1 MHRAYDA
8 RVTTLDADAL
18 ELLRSRSG
26 LSIDDEGRF
35 LHLGEPI
42 THART
47 LEVLWRSLA
56 RAPDGRWLV
65 RVGRESAYVAVEETP
80 YMVRGVANDASG
92 AAPLLLLSDGTREV
106 LDPATLTIGEDGV
119 LRCKVKGGERARFTR
134 AGQVALGFAFDEDPP
149 GTGRYVITIGGIR
162 WPIRAEQG

>member
-1 MHRAYDA
+1 
-8 RVTTLDADAL
+8 VTTPDDAAL

-47 LEVLWRSLA
+47 LRVLWRSLA

-65 RVGRESAYVAVEETP
+65 RVGHESAYVEVGETP
-80 YMVRGVANDASG
+80 YKVRGVVEGAPGDA
-92 AAPLLLLSDGTREV
+92 PELLLSDGTRER
-106 LDPATLTIGEDGV
+106 LDPATLSLGADGV
-119 LRCKVKGGERARFTR
+119 FRCRVKGGERARFTR
-134 AGQVALGFAFDEDPP
+134 AGQLAFGFAVDEDPR
-149 GTGRYVITIGGIR
+149 GTGRYAISIGGVR
-162 WPIRAEQG
+162 WPIRAERA

>member
-1 MHRAYDA
+1 MTTVDDA
-8 RVTTLDADAL
+8 AL

-47 LEVLWRSLA
+47 LDVLWRSLA

-65 RVGRESAYVAVEETP
+65 RVGRESAYVAVKETP
-80 YMVRGVANDASG
+80 YTVRGVLQERPDG
-92 AAPLLLLSDGTREV
+92 APVLLLSDGTREP
-106 LDPATLTIGEDGV
+106 LDPATLRLGEDGV
-119 LRCKVKGGERARFTR
+119 LRCAVKGGERARFTR
-134 AGQVALGFAFDEDPP
+134 AGQVTLGFAIDEDPP
-149 GTGRYVITIGGIR
+149 GTGRYAITIGGTR
-162 WPIRAEQG
+162 WPIRADSR

>member
-1 MHRAYDA
+1 MTTVDDA
-8 RVTTLDADAL
+8 AL

-47 LEVLWRSLA
+47 LDVLWRSLS

-65 RVGRESAYVAVEETP
+65 RVGRESAYVEVRETP
-80 YMVRGVANDASG
+80 YTVRGVLPDAPAG
-92 AAPLLLLSDGTREV
+92 ALALLLSDGTREP
-106 LDPATLTIGEDGV
+106 LDPATLSVGDDGV
-119 LRCKVKGGERARFTR
+119 LRCAVKGEERARFTR
-134 AGQVALGFAFDEDPP
+134 AGQVALGFAIDEDPP
-149 GTGRYVITIGGIR
+149 GTGRYAITIGGTR
-162 WPIRAEQG
+162 WPIRTGQR

>member
-1 MHRAYDA
+1 M
-8 RVTTLDADAL
+8 TTLDPAAL

-47 LEVLWRSLA
+47 LDVLWRSLA

-65 RVGRESAYVAVEETP
+65 RVGRESAYVAVRETP
-80 YMVRGVANDASG
+80 YTVRGVVDGASG
-92 AAPLLLLSDGTREV
+92 AGPTLLLSDGTREP
-106 LDPATLTIGEDGV
+106 LDPASLSLGADGV
-119 LRCKVKGGERARFTR
+119 LRCRVKGGERARFTR
-134 AGQVALGFAFDEDPP
+134 AAHVALGFALDEDPP
-149 GTGRYVITIGGIR
+149 GTGSYVITIGGIR
-162 WPIRAEQG
+162 WPIQAEGR

>member
-1 MHRAYDA
+1 
-8 RVTTLDADAL
+8 VTTLDAAAL

-47 LEVLWRSLA
+47 LDVLWRSLA

-65 RVGRESAYVAVEETP
+65 RVGRESAYVSVKETP
-80 YMVRGVANDASG
+80 YTVRGVMEDSSRV
-92 AAPLLLLSDGTREV
+92 APPTLLLCDGTREA
-106 LDPATLTIGEDGV
+106 LDPMSLALGEDGV

-134 AGQVALGFAFDEDPP
+134 AGQVALGFALDEDPP

-162 WPIRAEQG
+162 WPIHAEQP